1 MGWMRRRAA
10 VLLVGALPWLMGCP
24 SPPPVDP
31 PTPSPSPTDLGDWV
45 DTGRLAACNLN
56 TGGAVC
62 GDPDFF
68 QLSACD
74 KGSLARIP
82 GDGVYTALYRV
93 EPSVGS
99 SPGSPFVSS
108 FRVSG
113 DGLEDRL
120 RQYRPWKQVGPEG
133 FFLSAEWSSGERIIR
148 HSIAACR
155 AEERRI
161 YGCFVYCRDGQL
173 SSKGTFIAERAGWPD
188 GEPEASGLQLT
199 SESFVAQGRPV
210 DVYVAQG
217 HAYVVSINGPDRAG
231 GLSTFDV
238 SNKAAPVLKS
248 TVHHEGNSYW
258 NGVWAKDEVLYV
270 ASNTLGV
277 MVFDISVPS
286 TPRFV
291 RSYPSSTVAL
301 SVHTVFVDGNRL
313 YAMSNGPVPKT
324 FIFDVSAP
332 LSPVLLGEHAVPG
345 AGQDGDAGYPHDAF
359 AFDGRL
365 YINHW
370 SDGFLVVD
378 VSNPASTRLLGAY
391 DYPFA
396 RSHASAVARFGE
408 RVIAFEGGETW
419 GAHLRVLD
427 VTEPASP
434 RLIGEYRL
442 DPRASIHNM
451 VLKGT
456 RLYIAHYQH
465 GVRVLDVSTP
475 ESPRELAH
483 YSTYRET
490 DPFRGQ
496 SFYEGALG
504 IRVPGDGYVYV
515 VDDSRGLLLFPELP

>member
-1 MGWMRRRAA
+1 MVWMRRHAA
-10 VLLVGALPWLMGCP
+10 LLLVGGLSWLVGCSQAAPGEPP
-24 SPPPVDP
+24 S
-31 PTPSPSPTDLGDWV
+31 PSPSPTDLGDWV
-45 DTGRLAACNLN
+45 DTGRLAACDFN

-74 KGSLARIP
+74 KGSLASIP
-82 GDGVYTALYRV
+82 RDGVYTALYRV
-93 EPSVGS
+93 EPPGAS
-99 SPGSPFVSS
+99 SPVSPFVSS
-108 FRVSG
+108 FRVSESN
-113 DGLEDRL
+113 LENRL

-133 FFLSAEWSSGERIIR
+133 FFLSAEWTSGSRVIR
-148 HSIAACR
+148 HSISACR
-155 AEERRI
+155 AEGRRI
-161 YGCFVYCRDGQL
+161 HGCFVYCRDGQV
-173 SSKGTFIAERAGWPD
+173 SSKGTFMAERAARPD
-188 GEPEASGLQLT
+188 GEAEASGLRLV
-199 SESFVAQGRPV
+199 SESAVAQGRPV

-217 HAYVVSINGPDRAG
+217 HAYVVSIDGPDRVG

-238 SNKAAPVLKS
+238 SNKAAPVLTS

-258 NGVWAKDEVLYV
+258 NGVWAKDDVLYV

-277 MVFDISVPS
+277 MVFDASVPS

-291 RSYPSSTVAL
+291 RSYPSSNMGL
-301 SVHTVFVDGNRL
+301 SVHTVFVDGDRL
-313 YAMSNGPVPKT
+313 YAMSNRPVPKT
-324 FIFDVSAP
+324 FIFDVSNP

-345 AGQDGDAGYPHDAF
+345 AGQSGDTGYPHDAF
-359 AFDGRL
+359 AFEGRL

-370 SDGFLVVD
+370 SDGLLVVD
-378 VSNPASTRLLGAY
+378 VSDPANTKLLGAY
-391 DYPFA
+391 GYAFA
-396 RSHASAVARFGE
+396 RSHASAVGRFGE

-427 VTEPASP
+427 VTDPASP
-434 RLIGEYRL
+434 RRIGEYRL

-451 VLKGT
+451 VLQGT
-456 RLYIAHYQH
+456 RLYIAYYQH

-483 YSTYRET
+483 YFTYRET